1 MVNNGILQYD
11 FSDGHINLSR
21 FGLQI
26 SRATFKVSFR
36 SSARATSTWLH
47 SLAENQ
53 SDPADP
59 TSNVAIGDGSKLGY
73 QKAWMIWMERD
84 G

>member
-1 MVNNGILQYD
+1 MVNHGILQYD

-26 SRATFKVSFR
+26 SRATFKVRFR

-73 QKAWMIWMERD
+73 QKAWMIWMDRD